1 MEQQVKTRR
10 FLEIFKNKPRTD
22 KDDLQQYYRD
32 FMAILAT
39 LVEQGVLDLYTQG
52 LWFLQGLPKS
62 TEYFCNK
69 TMQLIHG
76 GLDDKLSS
84 LVDLYS
90 TKPDV
95 SSIKPQAMYVS
106 RATQTVVREPAVN
119 TEGVINKVTNSDVR
133 AIAGRRQFV
142 YFYSTVSETEETGTE
157 GRSCLQEKVEEDPSS
172 TSSQTDDSIP
182 AGLVHWKKEAMKEEI
197 DMATL
202 DTGPCKHWLTPKF
215 SELVR
220 GSRLIPECA
229 ERMLVGSWR
238 TVVEGEEFASSR
250 SAIERVAAQSR
261 QERDRLAE
269 ARHRIIKN

>member
-1 MEQQVKTRR
+1 MVEGWVTLSRTVSQKSNLPCQAWDYTLRRDCCASVPATTICTSIVTR
-10 FLEIFKNKPRTD
+10 F
-22 KDDLQQYYRD
+22 
-32 FMAILAT
+32 
-39 LVEQGVLDLYTQG
+39 
-52 LWFLQGLPKS
+52 S
-62 TEYFCNK
+62 
-69 TMQLIHG
+69 
-76 GLDDKLSS
+76 
-84 LVDLYS
+84 
-90 TKPDV
+90 
-95 SSIKPQAMYVS
+95 
-106 RATQTVVREPAVN
+106 
-119 TEGVINKVTNSDVR
+119 
-133 AIAGRRQFV
+133 RQFV